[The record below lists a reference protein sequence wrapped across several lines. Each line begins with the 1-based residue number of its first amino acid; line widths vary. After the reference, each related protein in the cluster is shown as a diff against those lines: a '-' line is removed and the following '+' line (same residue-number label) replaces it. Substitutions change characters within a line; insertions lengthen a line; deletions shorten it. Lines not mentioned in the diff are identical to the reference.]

1 MKPKVFIKK
10 LVLNKKTIVDLNNKA
25 MKDVVG
31 GWPQTSAC
39 RSYSDWPIM
48 CPFTYCECQ
57 YQLNFFIYSRYLPI
71 FDRYLSRFFSA
82 WCKKDLK
89 ETPSH

>member
-31 GWPQTSAC
+31 GCYTTHCP
-39 RSYSDWPIM
+39 SYSDWPII
-48 CPFTYCECQ
+48 CPFTYCDC
-57 YQLNFFIYSRYLPI
+57 
-71 FDRYLSRFFSA
+71 
-82 WCKKDLK
+82 
-89 ETPSH
+89 